1 MRILY
6 CGDVVGSS
14 GRQAVLEHVPMLRMQ
29 LRLDCV
35 IINGENATNGFGI
48 TSKTCE
54 DFYRAGVDVITLG
67 NHAWDQ
73 REIIPYIEKEVRL
86 LRPLNYPAGTPGRGA
101 VVYTTSSNRKILVAQ
116 VMGRLFMDDTL
127 DDPFAALDAL
137 FKQYS
142 LGQQVNVIVVDVHGE
157 ATSEKMA
164 LGHFADGRASLV
176 VGSHTHVPTADAQIL
191 PRGTAY
197 QTDAG
202 MCGDYNSVIGLVK
215 EQPLLRFTRKMPTE
229 RLQPSG
235 GKATLCGVYV
245 ETDELNGHAKE
256 VYPLRI
262 GGRLHPAPLSWKQRS
277 EIADN

>member
-6 CGDVVGSS
+6 CGDVVGAA
-14 GRQAVLEHVPMLRMQ
+14 GRQVVLEHVPVLRMQ
-29 LRLDCV
+29 LQLDFV
-35 IINGENATNGFGI
+35 IVNGENATHGFGI
-48 TSKTCE
+48 TAKTC
-54 DFYRAGVDVITLG
+54 DAFYKAGVDVITLG

-73 REIIPYIEKEVRL
+73 REIITYIDKEVRL

-101 VVYTTSSNRKILVAQ
+101 VVYNAPKNRKILVAQ
-116 VMGRLFMDDTL
+116 VMGRLFMDTL
-127 DDPFAALDAL
+127 DDPFAVLDAL
-137 FKQYS
+137 LKQYA
-142 LGQQVNVIVVDVHGE
+142 LGKKVQAIIIDVHGE

-164 LGHFADGRASLV
+164 IGHFADGRASLV

-229 RLQPSG
+229 RLRPAG
-235 GKATLCGVYV
+235 GEGTLCGVYV
-245 ETDELNGHAKE
+245 ETDEVEGHAR
-256 VYPLRI
+256 VVCPLRL
-262 GGRLHPAPLSWKQRS
+262 GGRLQPARLPPT
-277 EIADN
+277 

>member
-6 CGDVVGSS
+6 CGDVVGAS
-14 GRQAVLEHVPMLRMQ
+14 GRQVILEHIPVLRV
-29 LRLDCV
+29 RLKLDFV
-35 IINGENATNGFGI
+35 IINGENATHGFGI
-48 TSKTCE
+48 TSKTC
-54 DFYRAGVDVITLG
+54 DSFYKAGVDAITLG

-73 REIIPYIEKEVRL
+73 REIISYIDKEVRL

-101 VVYTTSSNRKILVAQ
+101 VVYPASGNRKILVTQ
-116 VMGRLFMDDTL
+116 VMGRLFMDTL

-137 FKQYS
+137 LKQYS
-142 LGQQVNVIVVDVHGE
+142 LGQKVNVIIVDVHGE

-191 PRGTAY
+191 PHGTAY

-202 MCGDYNSVIGLVK
+202 MCGDYNSVIGLIK

-229 RLQPSG
+229 RLQPARG
-235 GKATLCGVYV
+235 EGTLCGVYV
-245 ETDELNGHAKE
+245 ETDECSGHAR
-256 VYPLRI
+256 VIYPLRI
-262 GGRLHPAPLSWKQRS
+262 GGRLQPASLPW
-277 EIADN
+277 ET